1 MVSVPSYYAIVAGI
15 LGDGAE
21 NLLMIVAKILLVG
34 PEYFTVGAKIS
45 WWFVDAEFFHMVS
58 VSRN

>member
-1 MVSVPSYYAIVAGI
+1 MVSVPSYYANVAGI

-21 NLLMIVAKILLVG
+21 DLLTVVAKILLVG

-45 WWFVDAEFFHMVS
+45 RWLVHAEFFHMVS
-58 VSRN
+58 VPRN